1 MPATLPALAG
11 EQCKLD
17 RHTEDVDRPFGQIL
31 KALSIKQP
39 WAWLIV
45 NGYKDVENRSRRTHF
60 RGRILVH
67 AGKTMT
73 RADYDACVL
82 FMQSCLDVLPPLP
95 DYKELRAQC
104 GGFVGEVDIVDCV
117 TWSDSPWFTSDF
129 GWVLARPK
137 AFELRPALG
146 TLGFFKVGD
155 L

>member
-11 EQCKLD
+11 EQCKLN
-17 RHTEDVDRPFGQIL
+17 RQTKDVDRPSGQIL

-82 FMQSCLDVLPPLP
+82 FIIGQPSGILPPLP
-95 DYKELRAQC
+95 EFEELRAQC

-117 TWSDSPWFTSDF
+117 TQSDSQWFTGDF
-129 GWVLARPK
+129 GWVLAHPK

-146 TLGFFKVGD
+146 TLGFF
-155 L
+155 